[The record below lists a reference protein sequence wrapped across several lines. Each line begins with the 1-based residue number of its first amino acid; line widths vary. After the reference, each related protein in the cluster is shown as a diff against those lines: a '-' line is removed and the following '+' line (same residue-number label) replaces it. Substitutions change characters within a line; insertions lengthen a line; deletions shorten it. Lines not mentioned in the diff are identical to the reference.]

1 MTQNTNISSFFL
13 LFFNLIK
20 NLLFVYLMFFPF
32 LYFLRFFCICVINFE
47 PFDYFWVTYER
58 RVDHRMK
65 DIFQYKW
72 SLKQK
77 LKKLEP
83 DMNLLRVQTG
93 ACIQGLLYLLWT
105 QFSEQ
110 KLRIFSKVKFF
121 NNNWK

>member
-1 MTQNTNISSFFL
+1 MTQNTNISTFF

-20 NLLFVYLMFFPF
+20 NLLFLYLMFFPF

-83 DMNLLRVQTG
+83 DTYEPSEGPDWCMYTRTTLFALDTILR
-93 ACIQGLLYLLWT
+93 A
-105 QFSEQ
+105 
-110 KLRIFSKVKFF
+110 KVKNFF
-121 NNNWK
+121 KSEIF